1 MTQPWSCWEWVA
13 EGGCDAWAYPR
24 LENPNHS
31 TQLRC
36 RVPAEEESGLV
47 PPPQLQHLKPL
58 PQDIVVP
65 QIRHPWGLCSVG
77 LCRVGT
83 QRGHR
88 QGHTVG
94 LARAVSSQRHWD
106 GAVVPSAPRQ
116 EPAVTGPGSSR
127 PDCPAPPG
135 RVAPAAEGSKSPGTQ
150 GHACPRHPGGGL
162 APAGAGPGGAGGV
175 RQRGRPRGSAGLKG
189 RRRRRGEGDS
199 AAGRAGSGRGCGD
212 LLRSGRLHS
221 LGPSSP
227 VVGLSPAGP
236 RAAAVPRWGL
246 SPTALCSPQVQR
258 WGASPLSRS

>member
-1 MTQPWSCWEWVA
+1 MGLSTAGESQSQ
-13 EGGCDAWAYPR
+13 
-24 LENPNHS
+24 HS
-31 TQLRC
+31 
-36 RVPAEEESGLV
+36 A
-47 PPPQLQHLKPL
+47 PL
-58 PQDIVVP
+58 PSPCGGGERAGTPATASASEAPATGYRCSPDSPSLGSLLRGALPGGDSARP
-65 QIRHPWGLCSVG
+65 QAGAHCGSGKGCQLTAALGRG
-77 LCRVGT
+77 CRTLRPTPGAC
-83 QRGHR
+83 G
-88 QGHTVG
+88 
-94 LARAVSSQRHWD
+94 D
-106 GAVVPSAPRQ
+106 GPRQ
-116 EPAVTGPGSSR
+116 QPAGLPGS
-127 PDCPAPPG
+127 PG
-135 RVAPAAEGSKSPGTQ
+135 AGGSGGRGQQVT
-150 GHACPRHPGGGL
+150 RHPGTRVPSPPRGGL